1 LGEYFRWAPEFA
13 LLGATSR
20 NASNVVSLLKLR
32 LTLLSRIA
40 SITKYRMPSVT
51 RRKSVAVNI
60 NGVQVGGGHPVVVQS
75 MTNTDTADTAATV
88 NQVMELARAG
98 SELVRV
104 TVNTDEAAKAVPR
117 IVETLRTFGVN
128 VPIIGDFHY
137 NGHLLLRKYPECAR
151 ALAKYRIN
159 PGNVNI
165 GKKHD
170 DNFRTMIECA
180 IEYDKPVRIGVNWGS
195 LDGQLLTQMMD
206 DNSKL
211 AEPLD
216 AMEVTMRAI
225 VESAIR
231 SAEAAERHGLA
242 HDKIILSAKVS
253 NVQNLISVYEM
264 LAARC
269 DYPLHVGLT
278 EAGLGS
284 KGIVAT
290 TAALSILLQQ
300 GIGDTIR
307 ASLTPLPN
315 GDRSEEV
322 IVCQQVLQALGLRS
336 FTPQV
341 AACPG
346 CGRTTSTFFQ
356 DLADQIQT
364 YLREQ
369 MPIWREQY
377 SGVEEMKVAVM
388 GCIVNGPG
396 ESKHADIGISLPGT
410 FEEPVAPVYIDGKLS
425 RTLRGDHI
433 VEEFRALLNNYVAQR
448 YGVAVDALV
457 N

>member
-1 LGEYFRWAPEFA
+1 MG
-13 LLGATSR
+13 
-20 NASNVVSLLKLR
+20 R
-32 LTLLSRIA
+32 LPRRSSIA
-40 SITKYRMPSVT
+40 VD
-51 RRKSVAVNI
+51 
-60 NGVQVGGGHPVVVQS
+60 VGGVKVGGANPIVVQS
-75 MTNTDTADTAATV
+75 MTNTDTADSASTV

-104 TVNTDEAAKAVPR
+104 TVNTDEAAQAVPK
-117 IVETLRTFGVN
+117 IVDTLRTFGMT

-137 NGHLLLRKYPECAR
+137 NGHLLLKKYPACAK

-165 GKKHD
+165 GRKQD
-170 DNFRTMIECA
+170 DNFRIMIEAA

-195 LDGQLLTQMMD
+195 LDSVLLTQMMD
-206 DNSKL
+206 ENSKSPD
-211 AEPLD
+211 PLD

-231 SAEAAERHGLA
+231 SAEAAERYGLPA
-242 HDKIILSAKVS
+242 NRIILSAKCS
-253 NVQNLISVYEM
+253 NVQDLIHVYEM
-264 LAARC
+264 MAERC
-269 DYPLHVGLT
+269 TYPLHLGLT

-290 TAALSILLQQ
+290 TAAMSVLLQQ

-315 GDRSEEV
+315 GDRTEEV
-322 IVCQQVLQALGLRS
+322 IVCQQVLQALNLRS

-356 DLADQIQT
+356 DMADQIQT

-369 MPIWREQY
+369 MPTWRERY
-377 SGVEEMKVAVM
+377 TGVEEMKVAVM
-388 GCIVNGPG
+388 GCVVNGPG
-396 ESKHADIGISLPGT
+396 ESKHANIGISLPGT
-410 FEEPVAPVYIDGKLS
+410 FETPVAPVYVDGRLAT
-425 RTLRGDHI
+425 TLRGDRI
-433 VEEFRALLNNYVAQR
+433 VADFRDLLDNYVAQR
-448 YGVAVDALV
+448 YGAAEVVEV
-457 N
+457 

>member
-1 LGEYFRWAPEFA
+1 M
-13 LLGATSR
+13 S
-20 NASNVVSLLKLR
+20 
-32 LTLLSRIA
+32 
-40 SITKYRMPSVT
+40 SVT
-51 RRKSVAVNI
+51 RRKSAVVDI
-60 NGVQVGGGHPVVVQS
+60 NGVKVGGSHPVVVQS
-75 MTNTDTADTAATV
+75 MTNTDTADSAATV

-104 TVNTDEAAKAVPR
+104 TVNTDDAAKAVPK
-117 IVETLRTFGVN
+117 IVDTLRNFSVN
-128 VPIIGDFHY
+128 VPVIGDFHY
-137 NGHLLLRKYPECAR
+137 NGHLLLKKYPDCAR
-151 ALAKYRIN
+151 ALSKYRIN

-170 DNFRTMIECA
+170 DNYRTMIECA

-206 DNSKL
+206 ENSKL
-211 AEPLD
+211 PEPLD

-225 VESAIR
+225 VESALR
-231 SAEAAERHGLA
+231 SAEAAERYGLA

-253 NVQNLISVYEM
+253 NVQNLISVYQM

-315 GDRSEEV
+315 GDRTEEV
-322 IVCQQVLQALGLRS
+322 IVCQQVLQALGLRN

-369 MPIWREQY
+369 MPVWREQY
-377 SGVEEMKVAVM
+377 TGVEEMKVAVM
-388 GCIVNGPG
+388 GCVVNGPG

-425 RTLRGDHI
+425 KTLRGDHI
-433 VEEFRALLNNYVAQR
+433 VAEFREILDHYVANR
-448 YGVAVDALV
+448 YGVAEILQTVAQ
-457 N
+457 